1 MAAAFLTPIAFI
13 RSHFFFAN
21 LIFSGVTLYPMLL
34 FLQILTKTPIMAP
47 YSLPAAPLCIIFPFG
62 KLTTSAEDAKK
73 AHFPPIYKFFAYS
86 IPLNEKSD
94 FFVLMSYN
102 FPKFTYFL
110 LAVLLFLILAAK
122 TANII
127 GQLCS

>member
-1 MAAAFLTPIAFI
+1 M
-13 RSHFFFAN
+13 
-21 LIFSGVTLYPMLL
+21 
-34 FLQILTKTPIMAP
+34 Q
-47 YSLPAAPLCIIFPFG
+47 
-62 KLTTSAEDAKK
+62 KK
-73 AHFPPIYKFFAYS
+73 HISRRFTNFFAYS

-110 LAVLLFLILAAK
+110 LTVLLFLILAAK

-127 GQLCS
+127 GQLCG

>member
-1 MAAAFLTPIAFI
+1 M
-13 RSHFFFAN
+13 
-21 LIFSGVTLYPMLL
+21 
-34 FLQILTKTPIMAP
+34 Q
-47 YSLPAAPLCIIFPFG
+47 
-62 KLTTSAEDAKK
+62 KK
-73 AHFPPIYKFFAYS
+73 HISRRFTNFFAYS

-127 GQLCS
+127 GQLCG

>member
-34 FLQILTKTPIMAP
+34 FLQILTKSPIMAP
-47 YSLPAAPLCIIFPFG
+47 YSLPAAPLCIDFSIRQADN
-62 KLTTSAEDAKK
+62 KCRRYKK
-73 AHFPPIYKFFAYS
+73 AHFPPIHKFFAYS

-127 GQLCS
+127 GQLCG